1 MSKSKVCIV
10 TKYMYSIYTFI
21 ECMKMSQEYL
31 ISSIV
36 LFSDQIKT
44 IHEYCSIKVFPS
56 CEMEKCIAEC
66 DTVFISETIYKCDDV
81 IQRRIIQCA
90 NKNSKTICNNT
101 ISNKIQE
108 LDIDEQTYA
117 YKPIEIPVFIITTMR
132 QNIGE
137 QKLLLELIKHIN
149 SLGENVLGISS
160 GYSGIFFNNVYPFPI
175 NSFHNI
181 EKGEERIL
189 YLNTYFQKT
198 ILKTNSTIMII
209 LVNGNFC
216 NPYLLPDFETSYNL
230 NLIESACKVDYHI
243 NIVPLNFIS
252 SHSLVNNNLRVNYF
266 SKKQVDINV
275 ISNVLFDVPN
285 EDVYQTGQ
293 DIPTVTVM
301 PKNANHIISSL
312 KNSSK
317 ILFGSL
323 CDNDLLQ
330 IIIDDIINKLKR
342 KTLDYKI
349 L

>member
-1 MSKSKVCIV
+1 MSKSKVCIL

-21 ECMKMSQEYL
+21 DCMKMSQEYL

-44 IHEYCSIKVFPS
+44 IHEYCSIKVFPI

-66 DTVFISETIYKCDDV
+66 DAVFISETIYKCDDMLQTH
-81 IQRRIIQCA
+81 IMQCVT
-90 NKNSKTICNNT
+90 KNSKTICNTT
-101 ISNKIQE
+101 ISNKILE
-108 LDIDEQTYA
+108 LNIEKQICN
-117 YKPIEIPVFIITTMR
+117 YKPIDIPVFIITTMR

-137 QKLLLELIKHIN
+137 QKLFLKLIKHIN
-149 SLGENVLGISS
+149 DLGENVLGISS
-160 GYSGIFFNNVYPFPI
+160 GFSSAFFNNVYPFP
-175 NSFHNI
+175 NSIFDNI
-181 EKGEERIL
+181 AKGEKRIL

-216 NPYLLPDFETSYNL
+216 NPYLLPDFEASYNL

-252 SHSLVNNNLRVNYF
+252 SHSLVNNNLRVNYL

-275 ISNVLFDVPN
+275 ISNILFDVPN
-285 EDVYQTGQ
+285 EDVYQRGR
-293 DIPTVTVM
+293 DIPTVTVTS
-301 PKNANHIISSL
+301 KNANYIISSVE
-312 KNSSK
+312 NPQK

-323 CDNDLLQ
+323 YDNDLLQ
-330 IIIDDIINKLKR
+330 IIANDIISKLKR
-342 KTLDYKI
+342 KTLDYKV